1 MSFRRFSVSI
11 VMVLV
16 VLGVVASAQ
25 VEVSTATVPRLIRI
39 NGSARDE
46 AGKPLAGNHGI
57 TFTLYQDEAGQ
68 LTVWQE
74 TQNLPLDSAGR
85 FSVLLGATNEAG
97 LPLEI
102 FSAGAA
108 RWLGIRPDGQAEQP
122 RILLLSVAYAL
133 KAADTEMLGGR
144 PASAYLLAETQNT
157 PMQSAS
163 GQATPQ
169 ILNPG
174 QGTILMSPVP
184 QTACSSI
191 TSDGTATANQI
202 TKFTTACNIEN
213 STIYESGSNVGIGN
227 TSPAAVLDVSGTA
240 IIRGSL
246 SALAGAVMPPTGT
259 ATTSQGYVSNPLDI
273 EASLYNSSL
282 SKAATYVWRW
292 EAEPSGND
300 SSDTNATLNLLYG
313 VTGDLVETGVSVAN
327 TGVITFASGQT
338 FPGAGNGTVTS
349 VATGAGLTGGPI
361 TKTGTISIPSAGVTN
376 AMLANPSVTITAGS
390 GLSGG
395 GTVALGNTITL
406 TNTAPSL
413 GGTVTSVASGTGL
426 TGGPITSSGTL
437 SLNTTYTNGLYLQL
451 AGGTLTGALS
461 GTSAAFSGAL
471 SGSTGTFSGIMSAAG
486 ALLPDTGTATASK
499 GFISNP
505 FDLQASSYSSKSAAA
520 VTQDFRWQAEPTGN
534 DTSSPS
540 GSLNLL
546 FGSNGTAP
554 AETGFSIAS
563 TGLVSFASGQ
573 TFPGTGNG
581 TVTNVATGAGLT
593 GGPITGTGTIS
604 IPSAGV
610 TNTMLANPSVT
621 ITAGAGLSG
630 GGTVALGNTIT
641 LTNTAP
647 SLGGTV
653 TSVSSGTGLS
663 GGPITSSGSLSLNT
677 SYTNGLYLQ
686 LLGGTLTGALSG
698 TSAAFRGALS
708 ASTGTFS
715 GTVSE
720 AGAVLP
726 DTGTAT
732 ASKGFISNPFD
743 FQASAFSSKT
753 SAAVT
758 QDFRWQAEP
767 TGNDTSSP
775 SGSLNLLFG
784 SNGTAP
790 AETWLTI
797 ASNGLVTFASGQ
809 TFPGSGGSGTVTSVA
824 TGAGLTGGP
833 ITGTGTISIPSAGV
847 TNTMLA
853 NNSVTITAGSG
864 LSGGGSVPLGG
875 TITLTNSAPS
885 LGGTVTSVSSGTG
898 LTGGPITSSGSL
910 SLNTS
915 YTNGLYLQLLG
926 GTLTGALSGTSAAF
940 SGGVSASTGMFSG
953 TVSEAGA
960 VLPDTGTATAT
971 QGFNSNPFDLQASA
985 FSSTTAAGV
994 TQDFRWQAEPAG
1006 NDTSSP
1012 SGTLNLLFGS
1022 NGTSPAETGLS
1033 IASNGQITFASGQT
1047 FPGGSGSGTVTSV
1060 ATGAGLTGGPITST
1074 GTISI
1079 PPAGVT
1085 NSMLANN
1092 FVTIAAG
1099 SGLSGGGTV
1108 ALGGTVTLTN
1118 TASGGT
1124 VTSVA
1129 TGAGLTGGPITST
1142 GTISI
1147 PAAGITNGMLANN
1160 SVTIAAGS
1168 GLSGGGTVA
1177 LGGTVTLASN
1187 LSGTPDGIAYF
1198 SNPTSLVS
1206 TPAPTNGQVLI
1217 GSTGT
1222 VPALGTLTAG
1232 QNINITNGPGS
1243 VTISA
1248 LGGGTATL
1256 PFFVT
1261 GGQHTGGTQ
1270 ATTANVTKLWGFLLP
1285 YNVTTTQVTYDVATA
1300 DNTTHDYDI
1309 GIFDN
1314 SGNLVLDIGPTP
1326 GTAFAPAKAFET
1338 LAWTQGSTSLAAGR
1352 YYLAITTNC
1361 TTACAKVEAA
1371 TTYVSF
1377 AIGLSAGASAGG
1389 ALPTTITPPADVWT
1403 TGVQPTVVIH

>member
-1 MSFRRFSVSI
+1 M
-11 VMVLV
+11 
-16 VLGVVASAQ
+16 
-25 VEVSTATVPRLIRI
+25 
-39 NGSARDE
+39 
-46 AGKPLAGNHGI
+46 
-57 TFTLYQDEAGQ
+57 
-68 LTVWQE
+68 
-74 TQNLPLDSAGR
+74 
-85 FSVLLGATNEAG
+85 
-97 LPLEI
+97 
-102 FSAGAA
+102 
-108 RWLGIRPDGQAEQP
+108 
-122 RILLLSVAYAL
+122 
-133 KAADTEMLGGR
+133 
-144 PASAYLLAETQNT
+144 
-157 PMQSAS
+157 
-163 GQATPQ
+163 
-169 ILNPG
+169 
-174 QGTILMSPVP
+174 
-184 QTACSSI
+184 
-191 TSDGTATANQI
+191 
-202 TKFTTACNIEN
+202 
-213 STIYESGSNVGIGN
+213 
-227 TSPAAVLDVSGTA
+227 
-240 IIRGSL
+240 
-246 SALAGAVMPPTGT
+246 
-259 ATTSQGYVSNPLDI
+259 
-273 EASLYNSSL
+273 
-282 SKAATYVWRW
+282 
-292 EAEPSGND
+292 
-300 SSDTNATLNLLYG
+300 
-313 VTGDLVETGVSVAN
+313 
-327 TGVITFASGQT
+327 
-338 FPGAGNGTVTS
+338 
-349 VATGAGLTGGPI
+349 
-361 TKTGTISIPSAGVTN
+361 
-376 AMLANPSVTITAGS
+376 
-390 GLSGG
+390 
-395 GTVALGNTITL
+395 
-406 TNTAPSL
+406 

-698 TSAAFRGALS
+698 TSAAFSGALS

-790 AETWLTI
+790 AETGLTI

>member
-698 TSAAFRGALS
+698 TSAAFSGALS

-790 AETWLTI
+790 AETGLTI

-960 VLPDTGTATAT
+960 VLPDTSTATAT

>member
-698 TSAAFRGALS
+698 TSAAFSGALS

-790 AETWLTI
+790 AETGLTI

-1074 GTISI
+1074 GTIRI

>member
-698 TSAAFRGALS
+698 TSAAFSGALS

-790 AETWLTI
+790 AETGLTI

-1085 NSMLANN
+1085 KSMLANN
-1092 FVTIAAG
+1092 Y
-1099 SGLSGGGTV
+1099 
-1108 ALGGTVTLTN
+1108 
-1118 TASGGT
+1118 
-1124 VTSVA
+1124 
-1129 TGAGLTGGPITST
+1129 
-1142 GTISI
+1142 
-1147 PAAGITNGMLANN
+1147 
-1160 SVTIAAGS
+1160 VTIAAGS

>member
-698 TSAAFRGALS
+698 TSAAFSGALS

-790 AETWLTI
+790 AETGLTI

-853 NNSVTITAGSG
+853 NNSVTITAGAG

-960 VLPDTGTATAT
+960 VLPDTSTATAT